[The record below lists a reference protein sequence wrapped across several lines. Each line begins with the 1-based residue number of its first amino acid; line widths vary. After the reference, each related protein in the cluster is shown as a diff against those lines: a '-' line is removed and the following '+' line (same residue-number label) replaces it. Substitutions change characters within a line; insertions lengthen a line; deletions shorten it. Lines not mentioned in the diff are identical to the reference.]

1 MNQPIG
7 TFLFVAAV
15 LGNAVVIVAGL
26 ALGLIVVVAR
36 SILASNRRRLLAFEH
51 DSAFHHPDRISTPL
65 GEWLFMAV
73 ACAAVLVGLP
83 VVLAALFQF
92 LLPLLGR
99 AWSPG

>member
-1 MNQPIG
+1 MHQPIG

-15 LGNAVVIVAGL
+15 LGNAIVIVAGL
-26 ALGLIVVVAR
+26 TLGLIVIVGR
-36 SILASNRRRLLAFEH
+36 SVLAASRRRQLAFQH
-51 DSAFHHPDRISTPL
+51 DSAFHHPDRIATPL

-83 VVLAALFQF
+83 VALAALFQF
-92 LLPLLGR
+92 LLPVLGR